1 MTRIELNDEA
11 IAAQLQEVGRRIS
24 DPSPLMADLAE
35 LLLVSTQDRLAKGVQ
50 PDGQPFAP
58 RSPTTLK
65 RYAKLGIPFGPPLTA
80 RGDMAR
86 GIHSASESDYAS
98 IGSNAIQARVM
109 HFGARKGQFGTRQ
122 GKGFGG
128 SSPTISLPWGDIPA
142 RPFIGISEQDRSNIL
157 EELAEYLA
165 GVPAGD

>member
-1 MTRIELNDEA
+1 MTQIEINDEV
-11 IAAQLQEVGRRIS
+11 IAARLAEIGRRIS

-35 LLLVSTQDRLAKGVQ
+35 LLLVSTQDRLAKGIQ

-86 GIHSASESDYAS
+86 GIHAGSGPDYAS
-98 IGSNAIQARVM
+98 VGSNAIQAAVM
-109 HFGARKGQFGTRQ
+109 HFGAQKGQFGSVQ

-128 SSPTISLPWGDIPA
+128 STPTIPLPWGDIPA
-142 RPFIGISEQDRSNIL
+142 RPFIGISDSDRSNIL
-157 EELAEYLA
+157 DELAEYVA
-165 GVPAGD
+165 DSADGD